1 MISPKDQKII
11 QIDITNACV
20 HKCSNCTRFC
30 GHHKKTFFM
39 DFENFKNAVDSLDGY
54 EGCVGVIGG
63 EPTLHP
69 EFEKFADYIKE
80 KRLKYTVKNAR
91 EPIADM
97 QEYIL
102 KHFIDFDHSKA
113 GLWSSLNK
121 SYYKHF
127 ETIND
132 SFEAQNCND
141 HNNTCLHQALL
152 MARKDIGIDDEE
164 WIQKRDNCWI
174 QNTWSAT
181 ITPKGAFFCEV
192 AGALDMLFDGSGG
205 WKVEQG
211 WWKREP
217 KDFEDQLHWCE
228 LCSGCLDVPKRLSND
243 GKDDI
248 SEGMAEKL
256 IAIGSPKM
264 QQGLYVIHTKED
276 YQKNKISYKTFVG
289 PEDYILEGNSTRTSK
304 ENRDIYPRT
313 FSFIEEN
320 ELPETI
326 KSENPQ
332 DWIILSKE
340 NYKSK
345 NAQKYFSDLVINP
358 GCLYEFDGLE
368 IFNVKARSIR
378 DYIKNPDSL
387 KGISIKSRYPQDKII
402 QVKKVD
408 VLKKQISK
416 QLRKIFSLTNK
427 DCHKVINI
435 AGIKIKIKR
444 KDKCNAR

>member
-1 MISPKDQKII
+1 MKSPKDQLII
-11 QIDITNACV
+11 QIDITNACI

-30 GHHKKTFFM
+30 GHHPKTFFM
-39 DFENFKNAVDSLDGY
+39 DFETFKNAVDSLDGY

-80 KRLKYTVKNAR
+80 KRIKHSIKNTR
-91 EPIADM
+91 EPIVDM
-97 QEYIL
+97 QSYIL
-102 KHFIDFDHSKA
+102 EHFTDFHKSKA

-152 MARKDIGIDDEE
+152 MSRKDLGIDDEE
-164 WIQKRDNCWI
+164 WVVKRDNCWI
-174 QNTWSAT
+174 QNTWSST

-192 AGALDMLFDGSGG
+192 AGALDMLFNGPGG
-205 WKVEQG
+205 WDVKPG

-217 KDFEDQLHWCE
+217 KDFTDQLHWCE

-248 SEGMAEKL
+248 SETMAEKL
-256 IAIGSPKM
+256 ITIGSPKM
-264 QQGLYVIHTKED
+264 KNGLYVILCKEN
-276 YQKNKISYKTFVG
+276 YQKNKNNYKTFVG
-289 PEDYILEGNSTRTSK
+289 ASDYILAGNNIRTTK
-304 ENRDIYPRT
+304 ENRDIYPKS
-313 FSFIEEN
+313 FSFIPEE
-320 ELPETI
+320 ELSETI
-326 KSENPQ
+326 KIEKPQ
-332 DWIILSKE
+332 DWIILSRR
-340 NYKSK
+340 NYKSQ
-345 NAQKYFSDLVINP
+345 NAQKYFSELVINP

-368 IFNVKARSIR
+368 LFNVKARSIR
-378 DYIKNPDSL
+378 EYIKNPDSL
-387 KGISIKSRYPQDKII
+387 KGISVKSRYPQDKII
-402 QVKKVD
+402 FVKKVD

-416 QLRKIFSLTNK
+416 QLRKIFSLTNH
-427 DCHKVINI
+427 DQHKVINI

-444 KDKCNAR
+444 KDKCNVG